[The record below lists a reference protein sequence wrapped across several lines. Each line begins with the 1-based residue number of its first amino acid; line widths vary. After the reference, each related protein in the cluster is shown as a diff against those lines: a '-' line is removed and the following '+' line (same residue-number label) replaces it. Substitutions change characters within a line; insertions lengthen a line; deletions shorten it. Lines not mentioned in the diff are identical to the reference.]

1 MPWLEHARI
10 YSKRR
15 PTPKRELTTMEL
27 HLIRHGQTNWNEE
40 RRSQGQSESVLTKLG
55 IQQAKALGEKIGEI
69 GFDQVYCSSSVRTRQ
84 TAEHA
89 FAGRPE
95 LHQKIIYL
103 DSFREIFLGPWEGVL
118 YDEIE
123 KEDPESFQHF
133 WQQPHLF
140 AVKGAETFLEL
151 QSRAV
156 LQIQEIGK
164 AQQSK
169 KIAIVSHG
177 ALIKS
182 VLCHAQERPLEEL
195 WAPPTMHNCAHSIV
209 QYNDDFK
216 PTIIQYA
223 DSPMN

>member
-1 MPWLEHARI
+1 
-10 YSKRR
+10 
-15 PTPKRELTTMEL
+15 MEL

-40 RRSQGQSESVLTKLG
+40 RRSQGQSDSVLTELG
-55 IQQAKALGEKIGEI
+55 ITQAQTLGEKIAAIE
-69 GFDQVYCSSSVRTRQ
+69 FDSIYCSSSVRTRQ

-89 FAGRPE
+89 FASRPE
-95 LHQKIIYL
+95 LHQKIVYL

-123 KEDPESFQHF
+123 KQDPESYQHF

-140 AVKGAETFLEL
+140 AVAGAETFLDL

-156 LQIQEIGK
+156 DQIQKIG
-164 AQQSK
+164 QSQLGK
-169 KIAIVSHG
+169 KVAIVSHG

-182 VLCHAQERPLEEL
+182 VLCHAQNRPLEEL
-195 WAPPTMHNCAHSIV
+195 WAPPSMHNCAHSIV
-209 QYNDDFK
+209 QYSDDFK

-223 DSPMN
+223 DSPVA